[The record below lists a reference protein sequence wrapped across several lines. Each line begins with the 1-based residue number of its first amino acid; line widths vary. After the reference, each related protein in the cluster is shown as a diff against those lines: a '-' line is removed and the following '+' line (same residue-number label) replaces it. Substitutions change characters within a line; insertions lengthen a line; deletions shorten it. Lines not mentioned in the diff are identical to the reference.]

1 MHVSKTL
8 LLISSMSLATLF
20 TLIAPVSAITP
31 FFPEFSARSHALKH
45 FVFSSDPVPERTTF
59 DHSLADVSAL
69 VIKKHIH
76 NKCKHHDS
84 DFTKYGKCIQKRVAD
99 YKSSPTIPF
108 YNHVITQLQH
118 KANSWCNVYNG
129 STASRFAKC
138 LLFFLENKTKS
149 FGCTQFTMESVRSN
163 PCMRPKQTTKYYV
176 DRHGIH
182 RIVREPVTLLAKELN
197 LSEEEIRLLQ
207 QSLNVIG
214 IDAGPEDGVWGEKT
228 AAGFRKFLSLFFSNT
243 DTSEISVSHAITQ
256 AQAEALSLMQGLDRL
271 YSASLTTGTV
281 PMPDDIATKTLS
293 PQQVYKRV
301 APSVH
306 VVVSTAKG
314 KATSLGSAVAVT
326 ETTLVTNCHV
336 LAGQNKAYLIE
347 DEQRY
352 ELKKESAEPGQ
363 DRCVVRVSGMTL
375 DPIKGVRPLSDIEIG
390 EKVYSIGSPKGF
402 RNTFAPGI
410 VSGIRR
416 MERLDLIQTTAPVSQ
431 GSSGGALV
439 DEHGNLIGI
448 TTATLQGG
456 QNMNFAIPAASFWD
470 Q

>member
-214 IDAGPEDGVWGEKT
+214 IDVGPEDGVWGEKT
-228 AAGFRKFLSLFFSNT
+228 AAGFRKFLIMFFSNT
-243 DTSEISVSHAITQ
+243 DRSEISVSHAIRY
-256 AQAEALSLMQGLDRL
+256 AQLEAMALMQGLDRD
-271 YSASLTTGTV
+271 YTASLTTDTAG
-281 PMPDDIATKTLS
+281 MPDDIATKKLS

-301 APSVH
+301 ASSVH
-306 VVVSTAKG
+306 VIVSTTSNKM
-314 KATSLGSAVAVT
+314 TSLGSAVAVT
-326 ETTLVTNCHV
+326 NTTLITNCHILEGHQQSYLV
-336 LAGQNKAYLIE
+336 KNKQTYKLTIERFEAGY
-347 DEQRY
+347 
-352 ELKKESAEPGQ
+352 
-363 DRCVVRVSGMTL
+363 DRCLVRVFDTTL
-375 DPIKGVRPLSDIEIG
+375 NPIDGVRRLSDVEIG
-390 EKVYSIGSPKGF
+390 ETVFSIGSPKGF
-402 RNTFAPGI
+402 QNTFAQGI
-410 VSGIRR
+410 VSGKRR
-416 MERLDLIQTTAPVSQ
+416 MKNLDLIQTTAPLSQ

-448 TTATLQGG
+448 TTATLESS

-470 Q
+470 R